1 MGPAPPLPPLAR
13 PAFSL
18 AWGFLDGLGC
28 PSNQGYLARAIAAMS
43 NLVRP
48 SDWPVEVVAAAAAA
62 TAAPSA
68 AEQRLLLRLLL
79 LQQQLLLHSSSSTHR
94 RATRTHGSGFQ
105 ALQPMVRLLR
115 CRCARPIV

>member
-68 AEQRLLLRLLL
+68 AAAIAAAFAAAAAAVVVALLL
-79 LQQQLLLHSSSSTHR
+79 LH
-94 RATRTHGSGFQ
+94 
-105 ALQPMVRLLR
+105 P
-115 CRCARPIV
+115 